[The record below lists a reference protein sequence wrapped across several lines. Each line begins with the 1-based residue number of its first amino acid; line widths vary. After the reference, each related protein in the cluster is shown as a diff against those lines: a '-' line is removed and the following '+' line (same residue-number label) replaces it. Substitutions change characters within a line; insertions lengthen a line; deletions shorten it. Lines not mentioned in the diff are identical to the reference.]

1 MKSLSIIIPTFNDEK
16 IIKKKLIYLFN
27 KIKKAKLN
35 FEIIVI
41 NDGSTDKTLNELK
54 SIGNKIKVINN
65 SSNRGKSYSIRR
77 GLVKSKFQHIIL
89 IDSDLPYFEKFDLI
103 IQKLK
108 KKYDFVF
115 INRRH
120 PNSRLIENNSLYKYL
135 RNFISFLISLL
146 LKRCLNFEDKKID
159 TQAGLKGFKKLN
171 NFRNI
176 KFFSNKFF
184 LDIELLYLYYNNK
197 KKITS
202 IPVTYKIS
210 RNSSIKIYK
219 IFSNLQILFELTFVL
234 LSLIL
239 KNINNKN

>member
-65 SSNRGKSYSIRR
+65 SSNRGKSY
-77 GLVKSKFQHIIL
+77 
-89 IDSDLPYFEKFDLI
+89 LPYFEKFDLI

-120 PNSRLIENNSLYKYL
+120 PKSRLIENNSLYKYL

-146 LKRCLNFEDKKID
+146 LKKSLNFEDKKID

-197 KKITS
+197 KK
-202 IPVTYKIS
+202 
-210 RNSSIKIYK
+210 
-219 IFSNLQILFELTFVL
+219 
-234 LSLIL
+234 
-239 KNINNKN
+239 